1 MNLKWIARTAAFL
14 MISVLLMGAGV
25 PRPRLGATAGKRM
38 VKIPAGRIQAAA
50 YEVPASKEE
59 QLTETWYT
67 EEEAE
72 MMAWII
78 QQEVRG
84 GSLRHKR
91 IIAEV
96 ILNRVRSP
104 RFPNTISE
112 VLLTPGQFTSAANW
126 RDRTYEPDTDT
137 RQAVREALSGQLEPA
152 SGGAV
157 FFYAPRWTDPKIAA
171 WFESLPLKLELE
183 GHRFFCLK

>member
-14 MISVLLMGAGV
+14 MISVLLTGAGI
-25 PRPRLGATAGKRM
+25 PGTKLGAAAGKCM
-38 VKIPAGRIQAAA
+38 VKIPVGSIQAAV
-50 YEVPASKEE
+50 YEVPVCEKETRE
-59 QLTETWYT
+59 ETWYT
-67 EEEAE
+67 EEDAE

-112 VLLTPGQFTSAANW
+112 VLLAPGQFASAANW
-126 RDRTYEPDTDT
+126 WNRTYEPDADT

-157 FFYAPRWTDPKIAA
+157 FFYAPRWTDPKTAA
-171 WFESLPLKLELE
+171 WFESLPLTLELE
-183 GHRFFCLK
+183 GHRFFGLK